1 MPAFAISKGWVE
13 LLVLKK
19 QLPCWDEATHW
30 NSVDR
35 IPSTNRMVSYLRV
48 TCLIKISWSRAWQA
62 VRTSARRIWFLVLQD
77 WQCCLNIAD
86 IGRLLKRKKSRKQN
100 KMVTG
105 VCNEMTGSSSTRLFK
120 QAEQQ
125 TTQARQSYVRTVFI
139 FANLSALSRIQKQFL
154 VVICFVPFL

>member
-19 QLPCWDEATHW
+19 QLPSCWNEATHW

-35 IPSTNRMVSYLRV
+35 IPSTNRMVSYLWV

-62 VRTSARRIWFLVLQD
+62 VRTCARRIWFLVLQD
-77 WQCCLNIAD
+77 GHCCLNISHT
-86 IGRLLKRKKSRKQN
+86 GSLLNGKKSRKQN

-105 VCNEMTGSSSTRLFK
+105 VCSEMTGSSATRLFK
-120 QAEQQ
+120 QAERQ

-139 FANLSALSRIQKQFL
+139 FANLSALSRIQKQFK
-154 VVICFVPFL
+154 F